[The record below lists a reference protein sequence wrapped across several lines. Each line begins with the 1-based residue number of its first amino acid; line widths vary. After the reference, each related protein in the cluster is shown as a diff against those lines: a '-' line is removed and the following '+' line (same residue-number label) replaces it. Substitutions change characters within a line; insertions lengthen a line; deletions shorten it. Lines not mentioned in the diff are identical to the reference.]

1 LPFGKSIEALEVY
14 LHDAQ
19 AIGLERLRA
28 LLGESFGL
36 SISEE
41 AISTMLARA
50 QAPLD
55 AAAAIGAQVRA
66 APVVAC
72 DETSMRVQGRTCWEW
87 VFVTAA
93 GVLHLIRPSR
103 GAGVVRTL
111 CSCAAASPA
120 IVSSCLSA
128 SPTAPCRS
136 LLSRS
141 TNK

>member
-1 LPFGKSIEALEVY
+1 M
-14 LHDAQ
+14 HDAQ

-36 SISEE
+36 SISEG

-55 AAAAIGAQVRA
+55 AAAAAIGAQVRV

-72 DETSMRVQGRTCWEW
+72 DETSLRVQGRPCWEW

-111 CSCAAASPA
+111 FGEARPRVWVSDSLGSQRGHAAEWQL
-120 IVSSCLSA
+120 CLDGAVEERTSG
-128 SPTAPCRS
+128 
-136 LLSRS
+136 
-141 TNK
+141 